1 MVLDFSNKG
10 THKLIIWSGKEVLLV
25 YCCVVCMVLC
35 WVEVIGGGGVPWV
48 VIGGVYG
55 GWRLV
60 VVGVGWCGW
69 VGWWLVNVS
78 GWWCWWQGCV
88 GWLVGCVGGLVAG

>member
-78 GWWCWWQGCV
+78 GWWCWWQGCC
-88 GWLVGCVGGLVAG
+88 GWLFG